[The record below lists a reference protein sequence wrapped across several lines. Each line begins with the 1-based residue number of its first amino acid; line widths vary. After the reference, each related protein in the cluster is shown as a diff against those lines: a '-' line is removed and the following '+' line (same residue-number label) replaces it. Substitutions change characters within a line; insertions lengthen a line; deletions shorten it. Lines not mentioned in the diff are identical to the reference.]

1 MQPNRLRTAPAR
13 KGTGWYDAGNDA
25 YVQEQCMETLDSTD
39 IAALAEFGAWLAE
52 RRPAIS
58 TLAAHDLTVLDA
70 ETRLALGAHV
80 VASVLAGLGH
90 EGGVGDGLAALLRNH
105 AGRVDDESQ
114 LHSFVDALRGQL
126 VEAGLDAL
134 SAGVPNARAGL
145 HTLLRQVDAVH
156 REISR
161 FYHGERTAEMRRMHA
176 RLDQILATTPLSSIE
191 WSKDGSI
198 VRWNPAAERIFGWTP
213 EEAIGRNIVALLVP
227 DAQVST
233 AHEVARSVLN
243 DTSAVSLRHE
253 NVRKDGRVLTCQWY
267 NAVLRDEQGEV
278 IGALSQIEDVTEE
291 LRAEEALRES
301 QDQLIMSLRELSTP
315 LIPLDAGVVAMPL
328 IGAIDSTRAQQVIET
343 LLDGVSSHHARVAIL
358 DITGVSVVD
367 TQVANALIRAAQAVK
382 LLGARVVL
390 TGIRPEVA
398 QTLVGLGVDLAGI
411 VTRSTLQAG
420 IAYAMDR

>member
-1 MQPNRLRTAPAR
+1 
-13 KGTGWYDAGNDA
+13 
-25 YVQEQCMETLDSTD
+25 
-39 IAALAEFGAWLAE
+39 
-52 RRPAIS
+52 
-58 TLAAHDLTVLDA
+58 
-70 ETRLALGAHV
+70 
-80 VASVLAGLGH
+80 
-90 EGGVGDGLAALLRNH
+90 
-105 AGRVDDESQ
+105 
-114 LHSFVDALRGQL
+114 
-126 VEAGLDAL
+126 
-134 SAGVPNARAGL
+134 
-145 HTLLRQVDAVH
+145 
-156 REISR
+156 
-161 FYHGERTAEMRRMHA
+161 MRRMHA

-198 VRWNPAAERIFGWTP
+198 VRWNPAAERIFGWTA
-213 EEAIGRNIVALLVP
+213 EEAIGRNIISLLVP

-243 DTSAVSLRHE
+243 DTSAASLRHE
-253 NVRKDGRVLTCQWY
+253 NVRKDGRILTCQWY